1 MCTMRKIGTGTRSTG
16 IITTIMDITQSGVLA
31 TGHAMDT
38 MSNIGIDMTLVD
50 RGENNSNNKG
60 NNDIGRGVNIMIKV
74 VT

>member
-1 MCTMRKIGTGTRSTG
+1 MCTMRIVGTGIKSTG
-16 IITTIMDITQSGVLA
+16 IITAIMAITKSGVLA

-50 RGENNSNNKG
+50 RGENNSNNKEH
-60 NNDIGRGVNIMIKV
+60 NDIGRGVNIMIKV